1 MIIGARKTV
10 KAGQSQPAPVIVQ
23 VVRQYPPGRGGLE
36 DVVSSLSRELVK
48 RGYRVR
54 VVTLDRV
61 FSEPARPLPAY
72 EVVDG
77 VEVIRINYHGS
88 SRYPLAFSVFRHLG
102 DADLVHVHGV
112 DFFFDALAL
121 GRFMHGA
128 PMIATTH
135 GGFFHTRK
143 YAAIKNVWFRTLT
156 WLSSRAYSAIACCS
170 ASDLALFKAIQP
182 ERSVLV
188 ENGVDTSKFA
198 GASSPT
204 PVKRMVTIGRFSH
217 NKRLDHLLQTMAVL
231 VAKDPEWQLD
241 IVGPPSDLSLA
252 DMEALIAHHGLKEHV
267 HLHGALDNQALKQR
281 MSGASLFVSASDY
294 EGFGLVV
301 VEAMSAG
308 LLPVLNGNDA
318 YQALKAKNAICRL
331 ADFNTPEQ
339 AADVVLMAF
348 QTLEADPVS
357 VRRALMEG
365 VASYSWSDVAQRY
378 IALYQQALSA
388 GLRPGLEVTA

>member
-1 MIIGARKTV
+1 MIIGARKAV
-10 KAGQSQPAPVIVQ
+10 KAGQNQPAPLIVQ

-48 RGYRVR
+48 RGYRAR

-61 FSEPARPLPAY
+61 FSDPARPLAAY

-143 YAAIKNVWFRTLT
+143 YAAIKNIWFRTLT

-170 ASDLALFKAIQP
+170 ASDLALFKTIQP

-188 ENGVDTSKFA
+188 ENGVDTRKFA

-217 NKRLDHLLQTMAVL
+217 NKRLDHLLQTMAAL

-241 IVGPPSDLSLA
+241 IAGPPSDLSVA
-252 DMEALIAHHGLKEHV
+252 DVSALIEKHGLRQHV
-267 HLHGALDNQALKQR
+267 TLHVSPENAALKQV
-281 MSGASLFVSASDY
+281 MSQASLFASASDY

-301 VEAMSAG
+301 IEAMSAG
-308 LLPVLNGNDA
+308 LLPVLNSNDA
-318 YQALKAKNAICRL
+318 YVALAAKHNAIEL
-331 ADFNTPEQ
+331 ANY
-339 AADVVLMAF
+339 
-348 QTLEADPVS
+348 ADP
-357 VRRALMEG
+357 A
-365 VASYSWSDVAQRY
+365 ASAAAIVESYQRLCQNPHLREDLAEATHAYSWERVAQRY
-378 IALYQQALSA
+378 TDLYRAASDKGAAFSVFQAQ
-388 GLRPGLEVTA
+388 

>member
-1 MIIGARKTV
+1 MIIGARKAV
-10 KAGQSQPAPVIVQ
+10 KAGQNQPAPLIVQ

-61 FSEPARPLPAY
+61 FSDPTHRLPAY

-88 SRYPLAFSVFRHLG
+88 SRYPLALSVFRHLG

-143 YAAIKNVWFRTLT
+143 FAAIKNVWFRTLT

-170 ASDLALFKAIQP
+170 ASDLALFKTIQP
-182 ERSVLV
+182 QRAVLV
-188 ENGVDTSKFA
+188 ENGVDTQKFT
-198 GASSPT
+198 GASSPV
-204 PVKRMVTIGRFSH
+204 PVKRLVTIGRFSH
-217 NKRLDHLLQTMAVL
+217 NKRLDHLLQTMAAL
-231 VAKDPEWQLD
+231 VARDGEWHLD
-241 IVGPPSDLSLA
+241 IAGPPSDLSVA
-252 DMEALIAHHGLKEHV
+252 DVSALIEKHGLRQNVTLHV
-267 HLHGALDNQALKQR
+267 SPENGALKQV
-281 MSGASLFVSASDY
+281 MAQASLFASASDY

-308 LLPVLNGNDA
+308 LLPVLNSNDA
-318 YQALKAKNAICRL
+318 YLALAAKHTAIHL
-331 ADFNTPEQ
+331 ADFSDP
-339 AADVVLMAF
+339 AASAAAIVESYQHLCQNPHLRQDLA
-348 QTLEADPVS
+348 
-357 VRRALMEG
+357 
-365 VASYSWSDVAQRY
+365 ASIHVYSWERVTQRY
-378 IALYQQALSA
+378 LDLYRAASDKGAAFSVFQAQ
-388 GLRPGLEVTA
+388 